1 MVFADLKAKLEEV
14 VGKHK
19 PDQLPM
25 ASRTYTIACQGSVG
39 LVFGEVK
46 NGEAQALRSLS
57 ICHVTSVLG
66 KNPFEEVRVNTWLR
80 EVEFLCTVGHQVQSS
95 KLFLQ
100 SPIEYCIGY
109 KLLYNFLYR
118 RTSDLKL

>member
-1 MVFADLKAKLEEV
+1 MVSADLKAKLEEV
-14 VGKHK
+14 VEKHR
-19 PDQLPM
+19 PGQLPM

-66 KNPFEEVRVNTWLR
+66 KNPFEEVQLSVSTWLR
-80 EVEFLCTVGHQVQSS
+80 EVEFLFALGHQ
-95 KLFLQ
+95 
-100 SPIEYCIGY
+100 I
-109 KLLYNFLYR
+109 
-118 RTSDLKL
+118 

>member
-1 MVFADLKAKLEEV
+1 MVLADLKAKLEEV

-66 KNPFEEVRVNTWLR
+66 KNPFEEVRLCVSTWLR
-80 EVEFLCTVGHQVQSS
+80 EVEYL
-95 KLFLQ
+95 
-100 SPIEYCIGY
+100 YC
-109 KLLYNFLYR
+109 
-118 RTSDLKL
+118 RTSDLEQ

>member
-1 MVFADLKAKLEEV
+1 MVLADLKAKLEEV

-46 NGEAQALRSLS
+46 NWEAQALMSLS

-66 KNPFEEVRVNTWLR
+66 KNPFEEVCQYFVQRRGLYNYTV
-80 EVEFLCTVGHQVQSS
+80 FCTVGHQILSS
-95 KLFLQ
+95 KQIWFSVLHF
-100 SPIEYCIGY
+100 
-109 KLLYNFLYR
+109 
-118 RTSDLKL
+118 